1 MTFQAVLGQMC
12 LFLVHPQSSTIR
24 LVRKDG
30 GGGGGGGAV
39 ERHLGSRVIVQQVFG
54 FLVPTLEV

>member
-30 GGGGGGGAV
+30 GGGGGAV